1 MIGRKRT
8 LIFSLSK
15 YFKFF
20 DFRFFFRFF
29 EAIKKNCRLSAAT
42 GRDEAALADEVRAEV
57 RAARGEDDEE
67 EDDDDEA

>member
-29 EAIKKNCRLSAAT
+29 EAIKKNCRNPAALAAL
-42 GRDEAALADEVRAEV
+42 GEGDEAALAAL
-57 RAARGEDDEE
+57 G
-67 EDDDDEA
+67 EDDDDEAEAEKI